1 MHGIKRSPRGLLGD
15 GGRIVAKCLLQVQ
28 NIDVFYH
35 DFHALW
41 DVSLKVEEALVVSI
55 IGANGAGKSTLLN
68 TIAGVLNPTQGT
80 IEFHGKKING
90 LMPYQTVAE
99 GISMVPE
106 GRRIFPRLSVLEN
119 LEMGCYIPKARQKK
133 NEVLQKI
140 YDLFPFLEERTNQLS
155 STLSGGEQQMLAIGR
170 ALMCEPRL
178 ILFDE
183 ISLGLAPL
191 VIKHIYQR
199 VKQINSEGIAALL
212 VEQDIQRSLKSSQK
226 VYIMQSGRI
235 HLEGRPGELSQEDIR
250 KAYFGL

>member
-1 MHGIKRSPRGLLGD
+1 MAHSLL
-15 GGRIVAKCLLQVQ
+15 RVQ
-28 NIDVFYH
+28 NINVFYH

-41 DVSLKVEEALVVSI
+41 DVSLEVEEALVVSI

-68 TIAGVLNPTQGT
+68 TIAGVLRPFNGA
-80 IEFHGKKING
+80 IEFHNKKING
-90 LMPYQTVAE
+90 LMPYQAVAE

-106 GRRIFPRLSVLEN
+106 GRRIFPRLTVLEN
-119 LEMGCYIPKARQKK
+119 LEVGCYIPKARQKK

-140 YDLFPFLEERTNQLS
+140 YELFPILEERKNQLS
-155 STLSGGEQQMLAIGR
+155 ITLSGGEQQMLAVGR
-170 ALMCEPRL
+170 ALMSQPRL

-191 VIKHIYQR
+191 VIKNIYQTI
-199 VKQINSEGIAALL
+199 KQINSEGITALL
-212 VEQDIQRSLKSSQK
+212 VEQDIQRSLKASRK

-235 HLEGRPGELSQEDIR
+235 RLEGSPKELAQEDIR